1 MVTTIF
7 QIPVKITFQQ
17 VSVSFLLPSEVNL
30 KNTKQNKDSKPYEKP
45 GTAVIISTPPP
56 VLFQAPVQRIK
67 SIMCNSLKRSCSN
80 LRSLRPENSV
90 ACGKLR
96 GTPDA

>member
-30 KNTKQNKDSKPYEKP
+30 KNTKQNKDSKPFAKP
-45 GTAVIISTPPP
+45 GNCRNYFKTPL
-56 VLFQAPVQRIK
+56 VLFQVPVQRIK
-67 SIMCNSLKRSCSN
+67 SIMCNSLK
-80 LRSLRPENSV
+80 LFLF
-90 ACGKLR
+90 
-96 GTPDA
+96 